1 VQGIEYPGC
10 ILDRNSIVYGHVTS
24 VSSSRNPDMAELSV
38 TFDHGDCEGQMK
50 KPLPLHLI
58 ALLPPPDQGPSA
70 LHGAIPTQVAG
81 GARQISVAVAETDAY
96 DAELSEGGRPHT
108 VHPGAVVG
116 MPKVKLDP
124 VGGPGCS
131 ARITST
137 ARSVQLGTGAELI
150 LALAASATPSGGH

>member
-1 VQGIEYPGC
+1 MATPIG
-10 ILDRNSIVYGHVTS
+10 NWKIVCS
-24 VSSSRNPDMAELSV
+24 NA
-38 TFDHGDCEGQMK
+38 
-50 KPLPLHLI
+50 
-58 ALLPPPDQGPSA
+58 AW

-131 ARITST
+131 ARITSA